1 MSFLIHPCLTLPIYR
16 IMTSYNNSVEFFD
29 TLSRLFDILDYF
41 QHSSTHFDTE
51 TMKLYK
57 RDESIIILSMH
68 IKTLNFFL
76 I

>member
-1 MSFLIHPCLTLPIYR
+1 
-16 IMTSYNNSVEFFD
+16 MTSYNNSVEFFD
-29 TLSRLFDILDYF
+29 TFSRFFDILDYF

-68 IKTLNFFL
+68 IKTLNFFSYLEIRVVKL
-76 I
+76 IAQFPWL